1 MTETRSNAP
10 NCMRCRHHAITHE
23 TGFRYQCNALG
34 FKSAK
39 LPCKV
44 VLESSGM
51 VCQVFETRAT
61 PGK

>member
-1 MTETRSNAP
+1 MTVPRPEP

-23 TGFRYQCNALG
+23 TGFRYRCDALG

-51 VCQVFETRAT
+51 PCQLFEARTQR
-61 PGK
+61 GK